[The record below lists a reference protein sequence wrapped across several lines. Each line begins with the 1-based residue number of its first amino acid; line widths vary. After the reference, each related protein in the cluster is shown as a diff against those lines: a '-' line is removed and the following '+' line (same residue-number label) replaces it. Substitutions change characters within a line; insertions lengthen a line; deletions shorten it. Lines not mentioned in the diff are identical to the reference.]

1 MIVRTELFANKVSW
15 VTPSMQVYS
24 KAILCL
30 NKESADFEAADA
42 YDETTQKGRETT
54 ELLTVND
61 AFMNVKSYT
70 DFFCMTLGDA
80 LRAISVGERCAYAW
94 TSQPTYF
101 GDVFFM
107 FEPCAKEKLCQ
118 QACKS

>member
-1 MIVRTELFANKVSW
+1 
-15 VTPSMQVYS
+15 MQVYS
-24 KAILCL
+24 KAMLGLI
-30 NKESADFEAADA
+30 KESEDFEAADA
-42 YDETTQKGRETT
+42 YDEAAQEGRETT

-70 DFFCMTLGDA
+70 DFFCVTLGDA
-80 LRAISVGERCAYAW
+80 LRAISVGEWCAYAW

-101 GDVFFM
+101 GDVFFLS
-107 FEPCAKEKLCQ
+107 EPCAKEKLCQ

>member
-1 MIVRTELFANKVSW
+1 
-15 VTPSMQVYS
+15 MQVTLSVASVVSPSTHAHS

-30 NKESADFEAADA
+30 VKESEHFEAAGA
-42 YDETTQKGRETT
+42 YDEAAQKGRETT
-54 ELLTVND
+54 ELLTVNV
-61 AFMNVKSYT
+61 MSYT
-70 DFFCMTLGDA
+70 DFFCVTLGDA

-107 FEPCAKEKLCQ
+107 FEPCAKEQLCQ
-118 QACKS
+118 QVCKS

>member
-1 MIVRTELFANKVSW
+1 MIVRTDLFANKVLW

-30 NKESADFEAADA
+30 IKESEDFEAADA
-42 YDETTQKGRETT
+42 YDEAAQEGRGTT

-61 AFMNVKSYT
+61 AFKNVMSYT
-70 DFFCMTLGDA
+70 DFFCVTLGDA
-80 LRAISVGERCAYAW
+80 LRAIGEWCAYAW
-94 TSQPTYF
+94 RSQPTYF

-107 FEPCAKEKLCQ
+107 FEPCAKEKLYQ